1 MFWNWAVANIVV
13 EDVEFV
19 RQSRRIRLVENIK
32 MRKELSRQLIFDSQ

>member
-1 MFWNWAVANIVV
+1 MFWNWAVANIKA

-32 MRKELSRQLIFDSQ
+32 MRKELS